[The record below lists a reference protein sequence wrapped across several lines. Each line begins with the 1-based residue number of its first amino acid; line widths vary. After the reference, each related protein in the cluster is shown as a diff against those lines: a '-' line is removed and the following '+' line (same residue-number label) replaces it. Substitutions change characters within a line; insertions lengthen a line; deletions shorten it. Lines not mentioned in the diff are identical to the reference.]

1 MSKYILSLLLILIS
15 IGCTKKDDKNMS
27 DVNKVQAATAEIAT
41 FAGGCFWC
49 VESTFSKLKG
59 VISVTSGYI
68 GGSAKDANYERVSM
82 GTTRHYEA
90 IEISYNPKIIS
101 YAELLETYF
110 REVDASDNGGQFADR
125 GPQYKPAIFFHNQ
138 EQKVLAQKAIEL
150 INEAKVFDKQVNLE
164 IKEAS
169 EFYPAEDYHQ
179 DYYKKNPV
187 HYSAYRIGSGRQG
200 FVDQMKKKF
209 VKPLFDFEAEVE
221 RLDVNELNE
230 QQATQFKKPSK
241 DELLKKL
248 DDIQYHVTQD
258 CGTEPAFKN
267 KYWDNKEPGIYV
279 DIVTGE
285 PLFSSTA
292 KFDSGTGWPSFTE
305 PLDKENIVEHSDN
318 SYGMR
323 RVEVK
328 SKHGDSHLGHVF
340 NDGPSDRGGMRYCI
354 NSASLRFIPVADL
367 EKEGYGQYYKL
378 FQLTVN

>member
-1 MSKYILSLLLILIS
+1 MTN
-15 IGCTKKDDKNMS
+15 GNE
-27 DVNKVQAATAEIAT
+27 VQAATAELAT

-68 GGSAKDANYERVSM
+68 GGSDKDANYDRVSM
-82 GTTRHYEA
+82 GTTGHYEA
-90 IEISYNPKIIS
+90 IEISYNPKLIS

-110 REVDASDNGGQFADR
+110 REVDASDNDGQFADR
-125 GPQYKPAIFFHNQ
+125 GQQYKPAIFFHD
-138 EQKVLAQKAIEL
+138 EIQKDLALKAVAQ
-150 INEAKVFDKQVNLE
+150 INDKKVFDKPVDLE
-164 IKEAS
+164 IKQVT
-169 EFYPAEDYHQ
+169 EFYPAEEYHQ

-209 VKPLFDFEAEVE
+209 VKPLFILEEEVE
-221 RLDVNELNE
+221 TLDVSELNE
-230 QQATQFKKPSK
+230 QETDNFKKPSK
-241 DELLKKL
+241 QELLKTL

-267 KYWDNKEPGIYV
+267 KYWNNKEPGIYV

-285 PLFSSTA
+285 PLFSSIA
-292 KFDSGTGWPSFTE
+292 KFDSGSGWPSFTE
-305 PLDKENIVEHSDN
+305 PLAKENVVEHADN
-318 SYGMR
+318 NFGMR

-340 NDGPSDRGGMRYCI
+340 EDGPKEKGGLRYCI

-367 EKEGYGQYYKL
+367 EKEGYGLYSKL
-378 FQLTVN
+378 FDVK